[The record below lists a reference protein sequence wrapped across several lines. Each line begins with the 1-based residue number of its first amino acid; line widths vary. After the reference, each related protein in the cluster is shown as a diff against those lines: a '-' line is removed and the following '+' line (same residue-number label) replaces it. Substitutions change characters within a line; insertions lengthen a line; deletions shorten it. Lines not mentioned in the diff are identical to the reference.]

1 MAGAFPT
8 SQGFTAINFKSNT
21 PTLTTETVSG
31 ISFRRQISSQRWEFT
46 LSLPPM
52 TRAEFAPVYA
62 FMIKQKGSKESFTV
76 VAPEISSTRGTED
89 GTVLVNGSHTAGDTT
104 IDIDGLNSG
113 LKAGDLIKFASHQKV
128 YMVIDD
134 ANADSNGEAT
144 ITIEPPLRENLANDE
159 AITYNN
165 VPITVRAVNDIQEFQ
180 LGNDPVYRI
189 EIDVV
194 EDLN

>member
-8 SQGFTAINFKSNT
+8 SQGFTAINFRSNT
-21 PTLTTETVSG
+21 PTLSTETVSG

-62 FMIKQKGSKESFTV
+62 FIIKQRGSKESFTV
-76 VAPEISSTRGTED
+76 VAPEISSTRGSET
-89 GTVLVNGSHTAGDTT
+89 GTVLVDGSHSAGDTT

-128 YMVIDD
+128 YRVIDD
-134 ANADSNGEAT
+134 VSSGSQT

-159 AITYNN
+159 AVSYND

-194 EDLN
+194 EDL

>member
-1 MAGAFPT
+1 MAGVFPT
-8 SQGFTAINFKSNT
+8 SQGFTAINFRSNT
-21 PTLTTETVSG
+21 PTLSTETVSG

-52 TRAEFAPVYA
+52 TRAEFAPVYS
-62 FMIKQKGSKESFTV
+62 FMVKQRGSKESFTV
-76 VAPEISSTRGTED
+76 VAPEISSTRGSET
-89 GTVLVNGSHTAGDTT
+89 GTVLVDGSHTAGDTT

-134 ANADSNGEAT
+134 VSSGSQT
-144 ITIEPPLRENLANDE
+144 ITIEPPLRENLANNE
-159 AITYNN
+159 AVSYSD

-194 EDLN
+194 EDL

>member
-31 ISFRRQISSQRWEFT
+31 ISFRRQISSQRWQFT

-76 VAPEISSTRGTED
+76 VAPEISSTRGSET

>member
-8 SQGFTAINFKSNT
+8 SQGFTAINFRSNT
-21 PTLTTETVSG
+21 PTLSTETVSG

-52 TRAEFAPVYA
+52 TRAEFAPVYS
-62 FMIKQKGSKESFTV
+62 FMVKQRGSKESFTV
-76 VAPEISSTRGTED
+76 VAPEISSTRGSET
-89 GTVLVNGSHTAGDTT
+89 GTVLVDGSHSAGDTT

-134 ANADSNGEAT
+134 VSSGSQT

-159 AITYNN
+159 AVSYNN

-194 EDLN
+194 EDL

>member
-8 SQGFTAINFKSNT
+8 SQGFTAINFRSNT
-21 PTLTTETVSG
+21 PTLSTETVSG

-52 TRAEFAPVYA
+52 TRAEFAPVYS
-62 FMIKQKGSKESFTV
+62 FMVKQRGSKESFTV
-76 VAPEISSTRGTED
+76 VAPEISSTRGSET
-89 GTVLVNGSHTAGDTT
+89 GTVLVDGSHSAGDTT

-134 ANADSNGEAT
+134 VSSGSQT

-159 AITYNN
+159 AVSYSD

-194 EDLN
+194 EDL